1 MSQEHPYSME
11 MYQWDMKLIGMM
23 RRGEMQKVHEL
34 LPQFVEIAFAE
45 FKAGSFT
52 WMCSAMGYPELPG
65 ELHGFGNVIGTGNAV
80 FEWNLVK
87 HGLASPANGRR
98 AQPQAMPRR
107 SFVSEQAMADPG
119 GAPSWRGAGPS
130 VGLPRATYRAE

>member
-1 MSQEHPYSME
+1 MSREHPYSME
-11 MYQWDMKLIGMM
+11 MYQWDMRLIGMM
-23 RRGEMQKVHEL
+23 RRGEMKKVHEL

-65 ELHGFGNVIGTGNAV
+65 ELHGFGNVIGTGNSV

-87 HGLASPANGRR
+87 HGLASPAKDRR
-98 AQPQAMPRR
+98 VPSPASSHAPVP
-107 SFVSEQAMADPG
+107 AMANFGDSP
-119 GAPSWRGAGPS
+119 AWRGAGPAIG
-130 VGLPRATYRAE
+130 VARTHRAE